1 MKAYYLKFASE
12 EEAKSVLYTQE
23 MTQEFNEETMESVE
37 VPALDEEGNEVFA
50 PNFTNISNVG
60 VMYND
65 DAVMGV
71 DEEGMET
78 VVTPATAKE
87 GWHVNVLA
95 LDEEDVS
102 NIEAYSVNV
111 TTPSRVWGGQ

>member
-12 EEAKSVLYTQE
+12 QEAKSVLYTQE
-23 MTQEFNEETMESVE
+23 MKQEFNEETMESVE
-37 VPALDEEGNEVFA
+37 VPELDEEGNEIFT
-50 PNFTNISNVG
+50 PNFKNISPIG

-71 DEEGMET
+71 DESGEEI
-78 VVTPATAKE
+78 VVTPATAQE

-95 LDEEDVS
+95 LDGEDDS
-102 NIEAYSVNV
+102 ALDAYNTSPA
-111 TTPSRVWGGQ
+111 TPLRVWG

>member
-1 MKAYYLKFASE
+1 
-12 EEAKSVLYTQE
+12 
-23 MTQEFNEETMESVE
+23 
-37 VPALDEEGNEVFA
+37 
-50 PNFTNISNVG
+50 
-60 VMYND
+60 MYND

-95 LDEEDVS
+95 LESEMEADEETGEFSVPAL
-102 NIEAYSVNV
+102 EAYSVNV